1 MTKSNYFDQ
10 NGNYINVE
18 NITLAEIYLKGMEA
32 GRKATEQVDI
42 SDTTYWKTPVA
53 YNSRL
58 DLVVCAKCCRAELRK
73 DAREMAY
80 CPGCGRKVADEDQ
93 EEADAEARRE
103 MYKLDDNEGTL
114 KWKGTH

>member
-18 NITLAEIYLKGMEA
+18 NLTLAGIYFKGMEA
-32 GRKATEQVDI
+32 GRKATEQVNI
-42 SDTTYWKTPVA
+42 SDTTYWKTPIA
-53 YNSRL
+53 YNSHL

-80 CPGCGRKVADEDQ
+80 CPGCGRKVVDEDQ
-93 EEADAEARRE
+93 EEADEEARRE
-103 MYKLDDNEGTL
+103 AMKLDDNEDTYKYRG
-114 KWKGTH
+114 HV